1 MAADPAL
8 IASVRLL
15 IADPAGPDQILS
27 DEEITVALDRTGGS
41 DLRAAA
47 RCLEA
52 IAVSEVL
59 VGKKIRTQDLTT
71 DGPAVSAELRAL
83 AARYRAEADD
93 ADPELG
99 AFDGFDL
106 APVVRDGRRP
116 EHTNDTVWG
125 L

>member
-1 MAADPAL
+1 MAD
-8 IASVRLL
+8 IDDVRFL
-15 IADPAGPDQILS
+15 IADLDPTDQLLPDSQLQA
-27 DEEITVALDRTGGS
+27 ALAAEGGS
-41 DLRAAA
+41 VLLAAA

-59 VGKKIRTQDLTT
+59 VGKKIRTQDLQT
-71 DGPAVSAELRAL
+71 DGVAVARELREQ
-83 AARYRAEADD
+83 AATLRARARDE
-93 ADPELG
+93 DPDLG
-99 AFDGFDL
+99 GFDGFDL